1 MSPVLMPGNQP
12 RIAPQTEKASEG
24 RVIGNKTKRVA
35 VYLSRS
41 YQEAP

>member
-12 RIAPQTEKASEG
+12 RIALQTEKA
-24 RVIGNKTKRVA
+24 RVGQMIGNKTKRAA

-41 YQEAP
+41 YQEAQ